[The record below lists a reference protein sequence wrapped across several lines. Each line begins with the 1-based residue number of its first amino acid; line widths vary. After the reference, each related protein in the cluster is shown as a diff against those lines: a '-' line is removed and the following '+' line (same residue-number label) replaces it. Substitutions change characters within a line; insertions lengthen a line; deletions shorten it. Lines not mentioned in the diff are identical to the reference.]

1 MARRV
6 LAVFALALGLLAG
19 PASAQRRDNVDLELV
34 LAVDVSRSMDEEEQ
48 RVQRDGYIQAF
59 RHKSLIDAI
68 KAGAGGRIAVTYV
81 EWAEAAETTVPWT
94 IIANAADA
102 EAFAAKLE
110 AAPLYTERRT
120 SISAAIEYGVEQIE
134 ANEVNGA
141 RRVIDI
147 SGDGPNNYG
156 DTITDARDAAV
167 ARKVTINGIPLQISQ
182 SSQYYDVP
190 DLDKYYRDCV
200 IGGQGAFI
208 MPVKTMAAFA
218 ATLRAKLV
226 SEVAGIDPS
235 SEHGAPLF
243 QLAQATQ
250 RSAPE
255 KADCQVGE
263 RRSFGGFNNLGPPL
277 GVLVSHRHCPS
288 RRRRGPLAW
297 WRSPH
302 PPAAPA
308 DRRR

>member
-1 MARRV
+1 MALRG
-6 LAVFALALGLLAG
+6 LAVCALVFALAVG
-19 PASAQRRDNVDLELV
+19 PAAAQRQASVDLELV

-48 RVQRDGYIQAF
+48 TLQRDGYIQAF
-59 RHKSLIDAI
+59 RHKALIQAI
-68 KAGAGGRIAVTYV
+68 KAGAGGAIAVTYV
-81 EWAEAAETTVPWT
+81 EWAESANTAVPWT
-94 IIANAADA
+94 IISNAAEA

-120 SISAAIEYGVEQIE
+120 SISSAIEYAVQQIDG
-134 ANEVNGA
+134 NDITGA

-156 DTITDARDAAV
+156 TTITQARDAAV
-167 ARKVTINGIPLQISQ
+167 AKRVTINGIPLLMNTQN
-182 SSQYYDVP
+182 QYYDLP

-235 SEHGAPLF
+235 PAPGQPLF
-243 QLAQATQ
+243 QLAQAT
-250 RSAPE
+250 RVE
-255 KADCQVGE
+255 KTDCLAGE
-263 RRSFGGFNNLGPPL
+263 RRGYGFGPPIT
-277 GVLVSHRHCPS
+277 VTPRITP
-288 RRRRGPLAW
+288 
-297 WRSPH
+297 
-302 PPAAPA
+302 
-308 DRRR
+308 

>member
-1 MARRV
+1 MALRG
-6 LAVFALALGLLAG
+6 LAVCALVLGLLAG
-19 PASAQRRDNVDLELV
+19 PASAQRGAAVDLELV

-48 RVQRDGYIQAF
+48 RLQRDGYIQAF
-59 RHKSLIDAI
+59 RHKSLLNAI
-68 KAGAGGRIAVTYV
+68 KSGAGGRIAVTYV

-94 IIANAADA
+94 IISSAAEA
-102 EAFAAKLE
+102 EAFAAQLE

-120 SISAAIEYGVEQIE
+120 SISSAIEYAVAQMET
-134 ANEVNGA
+134 NEVNGA

-156 DTITDARDAAV
+156 TTILAARDAAI
-167 ARKVTINGIPLQISQ
+167 AKGVTINGIPLLMNAQ
-182 SSQYYDVP
+182 SQYYDMP

-235 SEHGAPLF
+235 TAPGEPRF
-243 QLAQATQ
+243 QLAQANVQ
-250 RSAPE
+250 SGRPE
-255 KADCQVGE
+255 KTDCLAGE
-263 RRSFGGFNNLGPPL
+263 RRGYYGGFGPP
-277 GVLVSHRHCPS
+277 VSITPRITP
-288 RRRRGPLAW
+288 
-297 WRSPH
+297 
-302 PPAAPA
+302 
-308 DRRR
+308 